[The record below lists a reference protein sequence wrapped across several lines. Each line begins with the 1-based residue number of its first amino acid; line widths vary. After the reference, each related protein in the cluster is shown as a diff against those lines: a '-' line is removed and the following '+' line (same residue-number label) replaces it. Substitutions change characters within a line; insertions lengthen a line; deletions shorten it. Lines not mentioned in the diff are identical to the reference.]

1 MANRYGQRYEPDDQE
16 GRRSRQE
23 DGERRSWREESGADR
38 GYYAGQR
45 EWDRERDDRQGI
57 REPLEDF
64 SQRRVQ
70 SAGGRERRGGQQ
82 GQGGSREYRQGGQ
95 PSGAG
100 FQVDEFG
107 QPIQPE
113 HRGWQDS
120 EREWFTGRQGRSG
133 RDYDRSYGPTTSEH
147 GLEGFGSRE
156 GFGGRES
163 FSERQSGY
171 RGGGLGSGWREGQPG
186 SGSFGQPP
194 PGRFTGLG
202 PKGYRRSDERITEDV
217 SEQLTQHPEIDASEI
232 EVKVEGGEVTITGT
246 IDSRQTKR
254 MVEDVVES
262 VSGVKDLH
270 NQLRV
275 KQREH
280 GLGNGAGETS
290 SAGSG
295 GGESPGK
302 GQPRR

>member
-16 GRRSRQE
+16 ARRSRQE
-23 DGERRSWREESGADR
+23 DGERRSWREESGVDR

-70 SAGGRERRGGQQ
+70 SASGRERRGGQQ
-82 GQGGSREYRQGGQ
+82 GQWGSREYRQGGQ

-120 EREWFTGRQGRSG
+120 EREWFTGRQGGSG

-147 GLEGFGSRE
+147 GLEGFGGRE
-156 GFGGRES
+156 GFAGRES

-171 RGGGLGSGWREGQPG
+171 RGGGLGSGWREGQQG
-186 SGSFGQPP
+186 SGSFGPQP
-194 PGRFTGLG
+194 PGRFTGRG

-232 EVKVEGGEVTITGT
+232 EVKVEGGEVTIMGT

-275 KQREH
+275 KQRD
-280 GLGNGAGETS
+280 GSGNGAGETS
-290 SAGSG
+290 SAG
-295 GGESPGK
+295 GESPGK
-302 GQPRR
+302 GQARR